1 MLYFLPFS
9 GNLVLYCFERI
20 RELAL
25 TRAFRSVSCY
35 IVLNVWS
42 MYSARSLTGFT
53 VRESILLDRMH
64 NASAV
69 CKWLMNHVFRC
80 LSETD
85 SALRRFVFFL
95 LQTSICST
103 INCNVVLLCCIPI
116 IAAEMFGTCDNNICN
131 DDDDN
136 NDDDDGGD
144 DGDRFYL
151 CAYTPTYAMMI
162 VCMYMHVFRHAYM
175 HVFRHACVY
184 THVILHDTHLH
195 VYAASRVCTHMLYA
209 PFNGCSPT
217 RSTCNSY
224 CPRHM

>member
-1 MLYFLPFS
+1 MKTLMLYFLPFS

-85 SALRRFVFFL
+85 SALRRFVFFSFADIDL
-95 LQTSICST
+95 FYHKLQCR
-103 INCNVVLLCCIPI
+103 VAVL
-116 IAAEMFGTCDNNICN
+116 
-131 DDDDN
+131 
-136 NDDDDGGD
+136 
-144 DGDRFYL
+144 
-151 CAYTPTYAMMI
+151 
-162 VCMYMHVFRHAYM
+162 
-175 HVFRHACVY
+175 Y
-184 THVILHDTHLH
+184 THH
-195 VYAASRVCTHMLYA
+195 RC
-209 PFNGCSPT
+209 
-217 RSTCNSY
+217 
-224 CPRHM
+224 